1 MLSPRWSKVFGDL
14 RSSITR
20 TILVVVSIA
29 VGVFAIGTSVSSRVM
44 LERELAASYA
54 VVKPSTATLYPEPFD
69 EELVAAVR
77 GMREVAEAEGRRTVT
92 LQVQVGPESWKRLTL
107 YALDDFDDIRVNQIR
122 PVSGAWP
129 PPEHEILIE
138 RAALPLLGAQAGE
151 QVAVRTADD
160 TLRPMRVAGVVHD
173 LIQFPAPLADTIYGY
188 ITFDTLEWLG
198 ETRSF
203 NELYVISA
211 GDTADKA
218 HNQAVA
224 DAVRDKVEN
233 SGRTVLFTIVPEPGK
248 HPAAAFFET
257 LLLLLSALG
266 FLSLVLSGFLVVNT
280 ISALLAQQ
288 VRQIGVM
295 KAIGGQGGQIMRMYF
310 ATVLIFGL
318 LGLLVAVPL
327 GALGAFLL
335 TGFLANLINFDL
347 TNSAIPLEVLALQV
361 VVGLLIPVL
370 AAIVPVLGGIRVTV
384 REAIGSYG
392 LGKGQFG
399 TGRVDRLLGRISGL
413 SRPVMLSLRN
423 TFRRKGR
430 LILTMTTL
438 TLAGA
443 IFVSVFSVRES
454 LLLTLDDLLA
464 YYQYD
469 VQVTFSRPYRVDQVS
484 RIALQTPGVVGVES
498 WGFGSARRIRPDGSE
513 GNSVT
518 ITAPPAD
525 SPLIKPTL
533 LAGRWLVPGDESAV
547 VIASAILKNE
557 PDLGVGSMLTLKI
570 DGQER
575 EFEVVGVA
583 QFVSENI
590 YVNAP
595 YFARI
600 TNDVGRTTFLLAVTD
615 RHDEAGQAAAK
626 AALEQRFKGAGVRV
640 GSLETVTELRRNIEL
655 FFSIIVVPLLLM
667 AVLLGFVGGLGLM
680 GTMSINVLERTR
692 EIGVMRAIGASGGAV
707 RQIVLVEGVLIGGL
721 SGLLGAL
728 IALPVSQLLSQLVG
742 TAFLQA
748 PLSYRFS
755 LLGVGLWLGLVM
767 VLAAI
772 ASVLPAWRAA
782 QLTVREVLAYE

>member
-1 MLSPRWSKVFGDL
+1 
-14 RSSITR
+14 
-20 TILVVVSIA
+20 
-29 VGVFAIGTSVSSRVM
+29 
-44 LERELAASYA
+44 
-54 VVKPSTATLYPEPFD
+54 
-69 EELVAAVR
+69 
-77 GMREVAEAEGRRTVT
+77 
-92 LQVQVGPESWKRLTL
+92 
-107 YALDDFDDIRVNQIR
+107 
-122 PVSGAWP
+122 
-129 PPEHEILIE
+129 
-138 RAALPLLGAQAGE
+138 
-151 QVAVRTADD
+151 
-160 TLRPMRVAGVVHD
+160 
-173 LIQFPAPLADTIYGY
+173 
-188 ITFDTLEWLG
+188 
-198 ETRSF
+198 
-203 NELYVISA
+203 
-211 GDTADKA
+211 
-218 HNQAVA
+218 
-224 DAVRDKVEN
+224 
-233 SGRTVLFTIVPEPGK
+233 
-248 HPAAAFFET
+248 
-257 LLLLLSALG
+257 
-266 FLSLVLSGFLVVNT
+266 
-280 ISALLAQQ
+280 
-288 VRQIGVM
+288 
-295 KAIGGQGGQIMRMYF
+295 
-310 ATVLIFGL
+310 
-318 LGLLVAVPL
+318 
-327 GALGAFLL
+327 
-335 TGFLANLINFDL
+335 
-347 TNSAIPLEVLALQV
+347 
-361 VVGLLIPVL
+361 
-370 AAIVPVLGGIRVTV
+370 VLGGIRVTV

-498 WGFGSARRIRPDGSE
+498 WGFGSARRIRPDSSE